1 MNISPLNICLLG
13 VIGLVAAGFYG
24 LLTTRNLIKVVIM
37 LRILVKA
44 AVLGLIT
51 AGNISGQLYV
61 TQSMAITVI
70 VADTIVAV
78 IGMAFAIQI
87 RRQVGTLDT
96 NELSSLRG

>member
-1 MNISPLNICLLG
+1 
-13 VIGLVAAGFYG
+13 
-24 LLTTRNLIKVVIM
+24 M
-37 LRILVKA
+37 LQILVKA

-51 AGNISGQLYV
+51 AGNISGQLYL

-96 NELSSLRG
+96 NDLSSLRG

>member
-1 MNISPLNICLLG
+1 MNLSPMNICLLG
-13 VIGLVAAGFYG
+13 VAALVAIGFYG
-24 LLTTRNLIKVVIM
+24 LLTTRNLIKVVIF
-37 LRILVKA
+37 LQILVKA

-51 AGNISGQLYV
+51 AGSASGKQYL

-87 RRQVGTLDT
+87 RRRVGTIDT

>member
-1 MNISPLNICLLG
+1 MNLSPINICLLG

-37 LRILVKA
+37 LQVLVKA

-51 AGNISGQLYV
+51 VGNASGQLNL

-87 RRQVGTLDT
+87 RRHVGTLDT